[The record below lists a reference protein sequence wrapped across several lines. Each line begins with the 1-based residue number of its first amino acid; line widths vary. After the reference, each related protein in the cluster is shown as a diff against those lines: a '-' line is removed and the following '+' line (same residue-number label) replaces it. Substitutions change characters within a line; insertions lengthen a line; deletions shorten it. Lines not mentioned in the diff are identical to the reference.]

1 MIDELERTYRRL
13 PRGRTILAVL
23 VAVHVVVKLALLPKV
38 GHTPLVGDEASYVDG
53 GRALSNLVRDLVS
66 FGPVDSAELERN
78 VIGSGW
84 FMPGMSAL
92 LTPLFVVDPDA
103 SVFVIRCYLGVL
115 TTVLLLLAM
124 RSVRRTFGDLYAALL
139 LVFPGLL
146 PMWLLFSYSAWGDL
160 VAGLL
165 IVMLVAHLVT
175 IFRQVRSGAA
185 FSPWEGAWLGMVGI
199 AVVYLRSSA
208 TLLVGGMF
216 VVVFAS
222 AVVLLRRRERWQA
235 VAALAV
241 AGSVFFALLAPWSIA
256 ASQSLG
262 GRVVT
267 TTSVPTVLANTFG
280 DYDRICFGE
289 CDPGST
295 RWFSPLRYAREVA
308 RATGGTEVDVQVE
321 MSHYARADV
330 TPHSYTRD
338 VLQNFRAYA
347 LEPAGYNDQLM
358 LPEDEDTFT
367 YWFATVGTSVIWYAA
382 LLVAA
387 WVMLLATR
395 RSFDSQILSI
405 VLKLGLGA
413 LFTQPFVHLASGR
426 YWPSA
431 APLLALAAGLW
442 LQVRT
447 ERRVAVGVGHDRP
460 VGEHAAGTPT
470 PTAVHRGLFWVQLF
484 LVVATLVLV
493 AGVLVLAL

>member
-1 MIDELERTYRRL
+1 MSAALERAYRRL
-13 PRGRTILAVL
+13 PRGGTLLAVL
-23 VAVHVVVKLALLPKV
+23 VALHVLVKLAVLPKV

-66 FGPVDSAELERN
+66 LGPVDSAELERN

-84 FMPGMSAL
+84 FMPGMSVL
-92 LTPLFVVDPDA
+92 LTPLFVVEPDA
-103 SVFVIRCYLGVL
+103 SVLVIRCYIGVL
-115 TTVLLLLAM
+115 TTLLLLLAM
-124 RSVRRTFGDLYAALL
+124 RSVRRTFGDTYAAALL
-139 LVFPGLL
+139 VLPGLV
-146 PMWLLFSYSAWGDL
+146 PMWVLFSYGAWGDL

-175 IFRQVRSGAA
+175 IFRQVRDGVA
-185 FSPWEGAWLGMVGI
+185 FSLREGVWLGLVGI

-208 TLLVGGMF
+208 TILVAGMF
-216 VVVFAS
+216 VVVLAS
-222 AVVLLRRRERWQA
+222 VVALLRRGERRRA
-235 VAALAV
+235 IAGLLV
-241 AGSVFFALLAPWSIA
+241 AGSVFVALLAPWSIA

-295 RWFSPLRYAREVA
+295 IWFSPLRYAREVA
-308 RATGGTEVDVQVE
+308 RATGTSEVDVLPE
-321 MSHYARADV
+321 MSSYARADV

-358 LPEDEDTFT
+358 LERDSDTIT
-367 YWFATVGTSVIWYAA
+367 YWVVTVATTVMWYLA

-387 WVMLLATR
+387 WIMLLATR

-413 LFTQPFVHLASGR
+413 LFTQPFVHLASAR
-426 YWPSA
+426 YWPTA
-431 APLLALAAGLW
+431 APLLALAAGLF
-442 LQVRT
+442 LQLRA
-447 ERRVAVGVGHDRP
+447 ERRVAVVAGHDVLVEQP
-460 VGEHAAGTPT
+460 AGTPT
-470 PTAVHRGLFWVQLF
+470 PAAVHRGLYAVQLVLAGATL
-484 LVVATLVLV
+484 LVVAV
-493 AGVLVLAL
+493 VLVLAL